1 MPEITSLSPQVFSA
15 EVLTPTILIDISV
28 NIKSKADFS

>member
-15 EVLTPTILIDISV
+15 EVLTPTSLIDIPV
-28 NIKSKADFS
+28 NIENKADFS